1 MKKQSTP
8 TKMNENQKRQLLNNA
23 RAALTADTTLS
34 DSEKEKAGKA
44 MEEAVQN
51 FEVPNTKVYWIAVG
65 SIAAI
70 AMIIVLGAL
79 FIAVKGVEKG
89 TPEFLMI
96 TLGTAIGALAGML
109 VPASR

>member
-1 MKKQSTP
+1 
-8 TKMNENQKRQLLNNA
+8 MNENQKRQLLNNA
-23 RAALTADTTLS
+23 RAAITADTTLS
-34 DSEKEKAGKA
+34 ETEKEKAGKA

-70 AMIIVLGAL
+70 ALVIVLGAL
-79 FIAVKGVEKG
+79 CIAIGTTKD

-96 TLGTAIGALAGML
+96 TLGTAVGALAGML

>member
-1 MKKQSTP
+1 
-8 TKMNENQKRQLLNNA
+8 MNKNQKLQLLNNA
-23 RAALTADTTLS
+23 RAAISADITLS
-34 DSEKEKAGKA
+34 EAEKEKVGKA
-44 MEEAVQN
+44 MEKAVQN

-70 AMIIVLGAL
+70 ALFIVLGAL
-79 FIAVKGVEKG
+79 FITFGTSKE

-96 TLGTAIGALAGML
+96 TLGTAVGALAGML